1 MGSARRLAGRSVGC
15 GAVGPCPLHRRRRQG
30 CGQALAPR
38 AGHRPG
44 RNWHRIGDK
53 RDTWR
58 IPGRSR
64 LGMVYISKGRH
75 LDSDT
80 PAQQPLTQAQSR
92 PPLICTMVTGPRTP
106 LERLPLPPRP
116 LLVEWRREKRPATI
130 CFCQPRTGPS
140 SRAPATTA
148 ACEPGEGKPVG
159 TINGCGQGCKTH
171 GLPFSFELQATI
183 PPQDQVIGHS
193 SRRMGIFGQD
203 SPLPNRPAAAGLG
216 RSSLLSR
223 ASIPGPSNPELCS
236 SAIFNII
243 LT

>member
-1 MGSARRLAGRSVGC
+1 
-15 GAVGPCPLHRRRRQG
+15 
-30 CGQALAPR
+30 
-38 AGHRPG
+38 
-44 RNWHRIGDK
+44 
-53 RDTWR
+53 
-58 IPGRSR
+58 
-64 LGMVYISKGRH
+64 MVYISKGRH

-159 TINGCGQGCKTH
+159 TINGCGQGCRPRFYHKIRLLVTVLD
-171 GLPFSFELQATI
+171 GWEYSARTVPS
-183 PPQDQVIGHS
+183 PIG
-193 SRRMGIFGQD
+193 R
-203 SPLPNRPAAAGLG
+203 
-216 RSSLLSR
+216 LLL
-223 ASIPGPSNPELCS
+223 ALV
-236 SAIFNII
+236 A
-243 LT
+243 LLY